1 MDIINSLLV
10 SSLARTMLPCDLRG
24 YAFLCKMSGCQNV
37 IPKDVFLALLFLTIL
52 KSCSLN
58 TALNMIVTMFCE

>member
-37 IPKDVFLALLFLTIL
+37 IPKDCISHPTVSNNFEELLIEYSIEYDCHHVL
-52 KSCSLN
+52 
-58 TALNMIVTMFCE
+58 